1 MPLIE
6 NSGLMDLTLIIVK
19 RLSYSLACSS
29 SHSRNKCVSLYALT
43 PYVLVC
49 DQTMIVH
56 LQNIC
61 SRSYIC
67 MACLSDDIENVTA
80 S

>member
-1 MPLIE
+1 MYH
-6 NSGLMDLTLIIVK
+6 IV
-19 RLSYSLACSS
+19 LFVVFFYLFLPGCSS
-29 SHSRNKCVSLYALT
+29 FHNRNKCVSLYALT

>member
-1 MPLIE
+1 M
-6 NSGLMDLTLIIVK
+6 
-19 RLSYSLACSS
+19 
-29 SHSRNKCVSLYALT
+29 SLYALT